1 MLVVGHLQLGST
13 WFPSRVTL
21 GREAP
26 SVAESSLLP
35 REGFLFFFLFLKFIL
50 I

>member
-1 MLVVGHLQLGST
+1 MPVVGHLQLGSM

-26 SVAESSLLP
+26 SVAESSLVP
-35 REGFLFFFLFLKFIL
+35 REGFLFFFFFLNLF
-50 I
+50 